1 MSQTDTLASYLQAAP
16 RPTLENALLMP
27 GHDHFLS
34 CSCCP
39 RVAGKRTSASM
50 PDAAAAYSLLTGM
63 QAEFVNVHD
72 WFQAFIRLHLT
83 AADKPASGAAAGKG
97 TKRPRGGTT
106 ATVDQEADP
115 PSSRVSRQRFWEL
128 QARFERALEELRI
141 LALIRPAR
149 KKRGEHMQRLVFGT
163 DTQAE
168 EDGL

>member
-1 MSQTDTLASYLQAAP
+1 
-16 RPTLENALLMP
+16 MP

-97 TKRPRGGTT
+97 KKRARGGATT
-106 ATVDQEADP
+106 ADEEDL
-115 PSSRVSRQRFWEL
+115 PSSRVSRQRLWEL
-128 QARFERALEELRI
+128 QARFERALVELRHMSF
-141 LALIRPAR
+141 IRPAR